1 MSRIHR
7 ISLALL
13 LALALPLWAEDDESR
28 FEVKYGKNF
37 TFSGGRVSIDHGFGE
52 LNLRT
57 HNSSQVQVR
66 ATIRSSD
73 EDIGKEIRI
82 VANESASGVS
92 IRTDFPE
99 IRRFKGR
106 LSYSVDMTVTMPANA
121 PLTAKNRFGS
131 IDARGLQSASTL
143 ENKQGSIAFSEGRG
157 THSLVNS
164 FGSIEVNDN
173 QGDLTIANSNGSI
186 NVRKINGTLTA
197 TNRFGSVN
205 VADVER
211 ATTIANSNGGIEAL
225 DIGGTLKVTNAF
237 GSITASTIGAPADI
251 TTSNGR
257 VELSNVKGSATVKN
271 SFGTVVVR
279 TITGDLHVDGSNSK
293 VDADGI
299 TGNVT
304 IDTGFG
310 AGG

>member
-1 MSRIHR
+1 MTMSRTS
-7 ISLALL
+7 SLTFALL
-13 LALALPLWAEDDESR
+13 LTLTLPLALSARAEDDDSR

-52 LNLRT
+52 LTIRT

-73 EDIGKEIRI
+73 EEIGKEIRI
-82 VANESASGVS
+82 IANESASGVT

-99 IRRFKGR
+99 IRRHSGH
-106 LSYSVDMTVTMPANA
+106 LSYSVDMTVTMPTNA

-131 IDARGLQSASTL
+131 IDARGLQTASTL
-143 ENKQGSIAFSEGRG
+143 ENKQGSIAFAEGRG

-164 FGSIEVNDN
+164 FGSIEVTDN
-173 QGDLTIANSNGSI
+173 QGDITISNTNGSI

-197 TNRFGSVN
+197 SNRFGSVD

-211 ATTIANSNGGIEAL
+211 AATIANSNGSIEAL

-237 GSITASTIGAPADI
+237 GGVTASTIGAPADI

-257 VELSNVKGSATVKN
+257 VELSNVKGSDRK
-271 SFGTVVVR
+271 
-279 TITGDLHVDGSNSK
+279 
-293 VDADGI
+293 
-299 TGNVT
+299 
-304 IDTGFG
+304 
-310 AGG
+310 